1 VIEQAMYFALGF
13 LAAGLFTLM
22 ILPAF
27 WRRAMRLSLRR
38 LDLAT
43 PLSLEKMAA
52 ERDLLRAE
60 FAARYRGLEQKME
73 KVEAGKAADM
83 LAIGEGV
90 ARIAD
95 LDAELAAATARGEL
109 FEKKYEETKGFL
121 EERTALLR
129 STESALHDMTDRV
142 EQLIGTLRNVETD
155 REQLGRLTEMHR
167 TQVAT
172 HESSI
177 AGLHVQNAEM
187 RQRLDALQD
196 ELARALAEAR
206 RLGEVDAVL
215 AQTTRELD
223 IAIVEKTDLQ
233 RSLGETA
240 ARLQALERSATIEI
254 ETLQS
259 SLRVARAE
267 ERDHAERLEA
277 ARSDNALLQ
286 GAVDALRREHAQM
299 RESAGHSALAPSDGE
314 RDVLALRQA
323 IIDLG
328 ARMAEISATPP
339 TANSNEAAQSKRA

>member
-1 VIEQAMYFALGF
+1 MYFALGC

-38 LDLAT
+38 LDLLT

-73 KVEAGKAADM
+73 AVRSGKAADM

-95 LDAELAAATARGEL
+95 LDDRLAEATARGDL
-109 FEKKYEETKGFL
+109 YEKRFEETKGFL
-121 EERTALLR
+121 EERTDLLR
-129 STESALHDMTDRV
+129 ATESALHDMTDRV
-142 EQLIGTLRNVETD
+142 EQLIGNLRNVETD
-155 REQLGRLTEMHR
+155 REQLGRLTELHR
-167 TQVAT
+167 SQVAT

-196 ELARALAEAR
+196 ELARALAEAH

-223 IAIVEKTDLQ
+223 IAIVENADLQ
-233 RSLGETA
+233 RKLGETA
-240 ARLQALERSATIEI
+240 TRLQALERSATIEI

-286 GAVDALRREHAQM
+286 GAVDALRREHAHL
-299 RESAGHSALAPSDGE
+299 RENAGHVAPGE
-314 RDVLALRQA
+314 GEHEVLALRQA

-328 ARMAEISATPP
+328 ARMAEMSATPP
-339 TANSNEAAQSKRA
+339 SANSNEAAQSKRA